1 VLRWLLLVTL
11 SVGSVGCDATLAEYD
26 NIYARGADHFVLCGM
41 SIDDKNSVSVDEI
54 GAALDRA
61 QIDGTTLQLYS
72 HNPQRTVEVSTIE
85 TVVAG
90 AADRG
95 MGFATYAAL
104 SEGEVPGS
112 LALSFDDHDL
122 AGWTTLRPIFDRY
135 AAKVTFFVSA
145 YGYLNDE
152 QKAQLHDL
160 EADGHDIEYH
170 STSHENAELY
180 SQEHGVTAYMDDDIL
195 PGLELMRQDGYRPTI
210 FAYPFGARTAA
221 TDEALR
227 PYFAHLRAIR
237 STCPR

>member
-1 VLRWLLLVTL
+1 VRWCVLVLVL
-11 SVGSVGCDATLAEYD
+11 AGCDATLAEYD
-26 NIYARGADHFVLCGM
+26 DIYARGGDHFVLCGM
-41 SIDDKNSVSVDEI
+41 SVDDKNSVSVDEI

-72 HNPQRTVEVSTIE
+72 HKPARTVEISTIE
-85 TVVAG
+85 TVVAS

-95 MGFATYAAL
+95 MSFATYVQLAA
-104 SEGEVPGS
+104 GEVPRS

-122 AGWTTLRPIFDRY
+122 VGWTALRPIFDRY
-135 AAKVTFFVSA
+135 GARVTFFVSD
-145 YGYLNDE
+145 YGSLGE
-152 QKAQLHDL
+152 TERGQLRQL

-180 SQEHGVTAYMDDDIL
+180 SGEHGVAAYVDDDIV
-195 PGLELMRQDGYRPTI
+195 PALELMRADGYATTI
-210 FAYPFGARTAA
+210 FAYPFGARTAE

-227 PYFAHLRAIR
+227 PYFTHLRAIR